1 MKLIYQDN
9 FLKKH
14 IEYLKS
20 DDVVKSI
27 ENIYKLLN
35 KKIKTNKRIFFAGNG
50 GSASIANHAVIDF
63 IKNYKIKGK
72 NMAKSFFS
80 LSSNN
85 EVITA
90 IANDLGYENIFSYQL
105 SKYSK
110 NNDLLILIS
119 SSGNSPNIIKA
130 AKFANKNNLELFSL
144 VGFDGG
150 KLKKISK
157 NYVHINIRDYG
168 VVEDLHQIIL
178 HAVINQSYQ
187 N

>member
-1 MKLIYQDN
+1 M
-9 FLKKH
+9 
-14 IEYLKS
+14 
-20 DDVVKSI
+20 
-27 ENIYKLLN
+27 
-35 KKIKTNKRIFFAGNG
+35 
-50 GSASIANHAVIDF
+50 
-63 IKNYKIKGK
+63 
-72 NMAKSFFS
+72 
-80 LSSNN
+80 
-85 EVITA
+85 
-90 IANDLGYENIFSYQL
+90 
-105 SKYSK
+105 
-110 NNDLLILIS
+110 LILIS